1 MPKPTLLPFY
11 QGLGYKAEGEEF
23 KEADIPHYLMRK
35 KNPTLATNRN
45 HRIRGE
51 LPWKPSLLV
60 VQLMLAIALIVVIL
74 FQRTAQDGG
83 GLVGGGS
90 TMGGLFTARGSANL
104 LTRTTAV
111 LATLFILNSLTLGY
125 IASSQHQS
133 RSLVD
138 QIAPKSPARRRNGR
152 TRSAD
157 RPNAKTTPAVLVY
170 GRTCRRLPRR
180 QRRQSCCLS
189 KSAETACPSP
199 HPAKSAAGPI
209 TKVNTASEDR

>member
-1 MPKPTLLPFY
+1 METV
-11 QGLGYKAEGEEF
+11 
-23 KEADIPHYLMRK
+23 
-35 KNPTLATNRN
+35 
-45 HRIRGE
+45 
-51 LPWKPSLLV
+51 LLV
-60 VQLMLAIALIVVIL
+60 VQLILDVFLIGVIL

-138 QIAPKSPARRRNGR
+138 QIAPVAPA
-152 TRSAD
+152 
-157 RPNAKTTPAVLVY
+157 PA
-170 GRTCRRLPRR
+170 
-180 QRRQSCCLS
+180 S
-189 KSAETACPSP
+189 TAPAAPSTE
-199 HPAKSAAGPI
+199 PAPAPQAPEQKPPEAPPVPLAH
-209 TKVNTASEDR
+209 